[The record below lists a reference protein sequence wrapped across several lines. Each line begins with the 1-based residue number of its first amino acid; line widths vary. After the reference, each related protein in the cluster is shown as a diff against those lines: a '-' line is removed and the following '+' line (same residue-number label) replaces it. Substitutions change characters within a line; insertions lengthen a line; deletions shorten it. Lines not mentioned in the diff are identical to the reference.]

1 MKFMLILSIS
11 MISFNHPMTML
22 ISVIFITLFMSIFFY
37 LNSCNSMFSLILILL
52 ILGGM
57 LMIFLYMISLCPNL
71 KIKLDKKMI
80 FIIFL
85 IFSFKINFMYNN
97 FMNQDLKKIFFFTFM
112 NTIILMMMYLIITL
126 LVVMKNLNWI
136 NSPMK
141 MDLT

>member
-1 MKFMLILSIS
+1 MKFMLILSIY
-11 MISFNHPMTML
+11 MISFSHPMTML

-97 FMNQDLKKIFFFTFM
+97 FMNQDLKKIFFFMFM
-112 NTIILMMMYLIITL
+112 NMIILMMMYLIITL

-141 MDLT
+141 MNLT

>member
-1 MKFMLILSIS
+1 MKLMLMLSIS

-71 KIKLDKKMI
+71 KIKMNMKMI
-80 FIIFL
+80 MIIFM
-85 IFSFKINFMYNN
+85 FFFFKINYMYNN
-97 FMNQDLKKIFFFTFM
+97 FVNQDLKKIFFFMFL
-112 NTIILMMMYLIITL
+112 NTIILMMMYLILTL

-141 MDLT
+141 MNLT